1 MFGCKKRKK
10 DYTELTT
17 NLQNISGDL
26 VRLNHTVQN
35 DSQVN
40 CKETKKESKNL
51 LENIDKILKIISVYL
66 AIWGALNIFLWASYI
81 SSWNLA
87 DTAFIIQQEG
97 ISGGVSRMFALI
109 VSYAIMILISF
120 ASLIVF
126 IGFPI
131 IFGKWVY
138 EKLKSRIDR
147 RYYFVLCIFCVIAS
161 IFLLAAIYLTV
172 VFIYKNILYMDDSP
186 VDGYFDYWV
195 NGEDF
200 VRPFI
205 IVSIAAFCIAMIKFF
220 FWDRHKLG
228 GKKEVGLYGRRVFL
242 IYLAIVLAIFPI
254 FVFSGVYSKGYGT
267 ECISLEVEDSVIKGS
282 GMNNAEGKEGKLKP
296 SWAIQSGGKDI
307 ADILDKN
314 KGNNTYVLASY
325 VYSEDKDYL
334 NIMVFSIRELYKD
347 TEGKTRAKS
356 DLLISENGEGKSGVL
371 VSIKK
376 SSIAGRYPSNP
387 LCFKGDS

>member
-1 MFGCKKRKK
+1 M
-10 DYTELTT
+10 
-17 NLQNISGDL
+17 
-26 VRLNHTVQN
+26 
-35 DSQVN
+35 
-40 CKETKKESKNL
+40 
-51 LENIDKILKIISVYL
+51 
-66 AIWGALNIFLWASYI
+66 
-81 SSWNLA
+81 
-87 DTAFIIQQEG
+87 
-97 ISGGVSRMFALI
+97 
-109 VSYAIMILISF
+109 
-120 ASLIVF
+120 
-126 IGFPI
+126 
-131 IFGKWVY
+131 
-138 EKLKSRIDR
+138 
-147 RYYFVLCIFCVIAS
+147 
-161 IFLLAAIYLTV
+161 
-172 VFIYKNILYMDDSP
+172 
-186 VDGYFDYWV
+186 
-195 NGEDF
+195 
-200 VRPFI
+200 
-205 IVSIAAFCIAMIKFF
+205 
-220 FWDRHKLG
+220 
-228 GKKEVGLYGRRVFL
+228 FL

>member
-35 DSQVN
+35 DSQVT

-97 ISGGVSRMFALI
+97 TSSGVSRMFALI

-120 ASLIVF
+120 VSLIVF

-147 RYYFVLCIFCVIAS
+147 RYYFELCIFCVITS
-161 IFLLAAIYLTV
+161 IFLLAAICLTV
-172 VFIYKNILYMDDSP
+172 VCIYKNILHGDDSP

-195 NGEDF
+195 MEDF
-200 VRPFI
+200 VGPFI
-205 IVSIAAFCIAMIKFF
+205 IFSIAAYCIAMRKFF

-228 GKKEVGLYGRRVFL
+228 GKKEVGLYRRVFL
-242 IYLAIVLAIFPI
+242 KYLAIVLAILSI
-254 FVFSGVYSKGYGT
+254 FVFSGVYSKGYGA

-282 GMNNAEGKEGKLKP
+282 EMNNAEGKEGKLKP

-307 ADILDKN
+307 AEILDKN

-347 TEGKTRAKS
+347 AEGKTRAKS
-356 DLLISENGEGKSGVL
+356 DLLINENGEGKSGVL

-376 SSIAGRYPSNP
+376 SSIAGRYLSNP

>member
-1 MFGCKKRKK
+1 MFGRKKRKK
-10 DYTELTT
+10 DYTEIAT
-17 NLQNISGDL
+17 NLKNISGDL

-35 DSQVN
+35 ASQVT

-66 AIWGALNIFLWASYI
+66 TIWGALNIFLWASYI

-109 VSYAIMILISF
+109 VSYAIMILIFF
-120 ASLIVF
+120 ASLIIF
-126 IGFPI
+126 IGVPI

-138 EKLKSRIDR
+138 KKLKSRIDR
-147 RYYFVLCIFCVIAS
+147 RYYFLLCIFCVIAS
-161 IFLLAAIYLTV
+161 IFLFAAICWIV
-172 VFIYKNILYMDDSP
+172 VCIYKNILHGDDSP

-195 NGEDF
+195 IKDF
-200 VRPFI
+200 VGPFI
-205 IVSIAAFCIAMIKFF
+205 IFSTAGYCIAMIK
-220 FWDRHKLG
+220 WGRHKLG
-228 GKKEVGLYGRRVFL
+228 GKKEVGLYRRVFL
-242 IYLAIVLAIFPI
+242 IFPAIFLAISSF

-267 ECISLEVEDSVIKGS
+267 ECISLEVEDSLIKGS
-282 GMNNAEGKEGKLKP
+282 EMNNAEGKEGKLKP
-296 SWAIQSGGKDI
+296 SWVIRSGGKDI
-307 ADILDKN
+307 AEILDKN
-314 KGNNTYVLASY
+314 TGNKTYVLASY

-334 NIMVFSIRELYKD
+334 NIMVFSIRESYKD

-356 DLLISENGEGKSGVL
+356 DLLINEKNGKGKSGFL

-387 LCFKGDS
+387 LCFPAE